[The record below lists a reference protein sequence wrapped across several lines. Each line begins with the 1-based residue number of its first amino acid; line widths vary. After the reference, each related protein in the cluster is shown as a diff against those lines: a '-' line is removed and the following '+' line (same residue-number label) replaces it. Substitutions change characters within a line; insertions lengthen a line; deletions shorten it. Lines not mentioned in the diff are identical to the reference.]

1 MNSRLQPFQVNIYEK
16 TWLTEHTN
24 FTQFFC
30 QLTNFF
36 IDILISL
43 SDIDYKRFFSVNF
56 RCFLHVI
63 FLLSQ
68 KVQF

>member
-1 MNSRLQPFQVNIYEK
+1 MNSRLHYFQVNIYEK

-30 QLTNFF
+30 QLTTL

-43 SDIDYKRFFSVNF
+43 SDIDYKPW
-56 RCFLHVI
+56 CFLHEI

>member
-1 MNSRLQPFQVNIYEK
+1 MNSRLHYFQVNIYEK

-30 QLTNFF
+30 QLATL

-56 RCFLHVI
+56 RCFLHEI